1 MPGFI
6 LTLKNQTPC
15 KWSQGI
21 SLKKKKFSPK
31 VKGAV
36 HCLINWIIFLLRNIL
51 RCINGDIYAVTE
63 KNLQIDHASL
73 GDA

>member
-21 SLKKKKFSPK
+21 SLKKKKVLS
-31 VKGAV
+31 KGERSRS
-36 HCLINWIIFLLRNIL
+36 LFNKL
-51 RCINGDIYAVTE
+51 D
-63 KNLQIDHASL
+63 NLPS
-73 GDA
+73 